1 MMPRFVVFFTRRML
15 RGKAGTARY
24 LRGSVLGI
32 AVSLIPLIVVMEVST
47 GMIEGI
53 TQRLLEVGT
62 YHLQVPLPST
72 TKGAALEQIAERVG
86 RVPGVVASVPERQ
99 GTAMVLS
106 AVGAAGVSLRFVPS
120 DVFSRDAGLRSYV
133 TIRSGHADLSEPGSI
148 LLSAAMAGKL
158 GVAAGDSVTLLTTW
172 SETMGGPPRLTA
184 VKVAGIYETG
194 YQELDAGLA
203 YAPLALAERILSPR
217 AGRALIGV
225 KVSEPFGALAGLQRD
240 VAEAAGGDVR
250 VATWRE
256 IEFARL
262 SGFRTTKALLLFIMA
277 LVVIVA
283 SVNVSSS
290 VLMILF
296 ERRHDMGIL
305 KSVGAGP
312 GSLSVSFLLAGLCTG
327 LLGTVLGIAS
337 GLLVA
342 ININE
347 VISGLSWTVNRV
359 LDVVSLARSSFVP
372 SAPPLGTFT
381 LFNSAYYLTRIPI
394 RINAGEVIA
403 AAVTTLLLSALA
415 SYIPAAR
422 AARTRPLD
430 ILRKV

>member
-1 MMPRFVVFFTRRML
+1 MRTRFVLFFTRRML
-15 RGKAGTARY
+15 RGRAGTARY

-72 TKGAALEQIAERVG
+72 MASARLSQIADSVG
-86 RVPGVVASVPERQ
+86 HVPGVVAAVPERQ

-106 AVGAAGVSLRFVPS
+106 PSSATGVNLRFVPP
-120 DVFSRDAGLRSYV
+120 DVFSRDQGLRSYV
-133 TIRSGHADLSEPGSI
+133 TVRSGSADLSQTDSI

-158 GVAAGDSVTLLTTW
+158 GVSAGDAVTLLTTW
-172 SETMGGPPRLTA
+172 SESMSGPPRLTT

-203 YAPLALAERILSPR
+203 YAPLALADRILSPR
-217 AGRALIGV
+217 VGRTLVGV
-225 KVSEPFGALAGLQRD
+225 KVSDPFGNLTGIERS
-240 VAEAAGGDVR
+240 VAAAAGGDVR
-250 VATWRE
+250 VANWRE
-256 IEFARL
+256 IEYARL
-262 SGFRTTKALLLFIMA
+262 SSFRTTKALLLFIMA

-312 GSLSVSFLLAGLCTG
+312 GSLSVSFLLAGLFTG
-327 LLGTVLGIAS
+327 FLGTVAGIAS

-342 ININE
+342 VNINE
-347 VISGLSWTVNRV
+347 VIAGLSWLVNRV
-359 LDVVSLARSSFVP
+359 LDLVSLVVTSFVP
-372 SAPPLGTFT
+372 SAPHPGTFT

-394 RINAGEVIA
+394 RINAGEVVA
-403 AAVTTLLLSALA
+403 AAVATLLLSAMA
-415 SYIPAAR
+415 SYIPAVR